1 MTDGEITEAEV
12 DEGMTTGEPGPED
25 VPEEPT
31 EEDAGMDDDPPGG
44 EG

>member
-1 MTDGEITEAEV
+1 MTD
-12 DEGMTTGEPGPED
+12 PED
-25 VPEEPT
+25 EPIEESPIEEVGESEPT